1 MFSSFDS
8 ALKPFCLFR
17 IGVGLKG
24 PACRLRG
31 REMDWERL
39 CFASSYPIILFSPM
53 KSFSDPCAQIFQN
66 SVGVL

>member
-31 REMDWERL
+31 REM
-39 CFASSYPIILFSPM
+39 
-53 KSFSDPCAQIFQN
+53 
-66 SVGVL
+66 